1 LPKDPTLASPSKKK
15 MRKPHDKQDDKP
27 MSKCNEDS
35 IEVVWVTH
43 PGIKSDSTW
52 FLEEEVMKQEST
64 NNSDEESEAGTKE
77 TLEGPDQTGNFLMDD
92 S

>member
-15 MRKPHDKQDDKP
+15 MRKPHDKQDEKL

-43 PGIKSDSTW
+43 PGIKSDSPW

-64 NNSDEESEAGTKE
+64 NNSDEE
-77 TLEGPDQTGNFLMDD
+77 
-92 S
+92 